1 MIQITLDRDYTG
13 EIKYIPSK
21 RFEGIFTYFLWMLK
35 IYYVKIEAGRKIIYK
50 FTKEKS
56 VVRKM
61 TE

>member
-1 MIQITLDRDYTG
+1 MNYLTG
-13 EIKYIPSK
+13 SSSSLMRQPP
-21 RFEGIFTYFLWMLK
+21 FTYFLWMLK

-61 TE
+61 TK

>member
-1 MIQITLDRDYTG
+1 MIQIILDRDHTG
-13 EIKYIPSK
+13 EIKYIPSM
-21 RFEGIFTYFLWMLK
+21 RFEGIFTYFLWMLM